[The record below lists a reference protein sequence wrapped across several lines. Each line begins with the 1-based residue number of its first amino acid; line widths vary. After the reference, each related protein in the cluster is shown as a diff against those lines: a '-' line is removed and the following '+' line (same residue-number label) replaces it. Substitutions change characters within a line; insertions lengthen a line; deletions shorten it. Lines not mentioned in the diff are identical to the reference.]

1 MPLALAEHG
10 NAKLDPYSTLLH
22 DRNLKPQT
30 DPGGPI
36 PPKFDVLF
44 RLGVNVPDLFT
55 FMLYPKQGLSLRS
68 DERLTPPPL
77 TARAPVR
84 NERAKKG
91 LLLSFKHKTARKNGE
106 GETVVTNTQD
116 HVTWGELLRS
126 AVHAP
131 RKLLA
136 PYTALHDYSFGN
148 NQRGI
153 RERNI

>member
-1 MPLALAEHG
+1 
-10 NAKLDPYSTLLH
+10 
-22 DRNLKPQT
+22 
-30 DPGGPI
+30 
-36 PPKFDVLF
+36 
-44 RLGVNVPDLFT
+44 
-55 FMLYPKQGLSLRS
+55 MLYPKQELSLRS

-91 LLLSFKHKTARKNGE
+91 LLLSFKHKTARKNAV

-136 PYTALHDYSFGN
+136 PYTALHNYSFGN